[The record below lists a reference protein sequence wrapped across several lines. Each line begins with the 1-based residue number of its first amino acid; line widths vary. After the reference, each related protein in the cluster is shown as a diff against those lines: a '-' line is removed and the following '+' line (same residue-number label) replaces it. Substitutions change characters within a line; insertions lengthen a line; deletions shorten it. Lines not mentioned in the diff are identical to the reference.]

1 MANHNAMPPGE
12 ALALAASQVGE
23 VAGVDSILSEMNTGE
38 DGTFV
43 STTIIWEDKSGSILQ
58 TATVLAD
65 GSVVL

>member
-1 MANHNAMPPGE
+1 MSNHNAMPPGE
-12 ALALAASQVGE
+12 ALDLAVSQVGE
-23 VAGVDSILSEMNTGE
+23 VVGVDSIVSGINTGE